1 METREE
7 SRREKRKEGN
17 LELELK
23 HVLVGQLLLL
33 RNFRASLLNRVLP
46 HERLERLAEPH
57 LVMLWLAVV
66 VRLEMQAP
74 KCSVRNCRRHLAQ
87 SCHKKPCSTGV

>member
-1 METREE
+1 MNEVETSEE

-57 LVMLWLAVV
+57 LVI
-66 VRLEMQAP
+66 
-74 KCSVRNCRRHLAQ
+74 NCGWRWRY
-87 SCHKKPCSTGV
+87 G